1 MISARRLAAATLAA
15 SLLVGFSITPIAA
28 ATVNVVVNGGTI
40 TFDQPP
46 IERAGRVFVPLRGVF
61 ERLGATVVYANGDI
75 NAQGNGRS
83 IHLHIGSTQATING
97 QSLYMDV
104 APFLVGARTL
114 VPLRF
119 VAQALGAIV
128 NWNASNN
135 TVSIQGSGAASTYVP
150 PSKYLPPSNASFSL
164 VNVLPATSS
173 GTSQPNIRA
182 SFSEPVN
189 RDTLHIYVDGQDV
202 SGSTEAST
210 TSFNVTPSFPLNPGT
225 HTVRVTGT
233 TAAGATFG
241 TGWSFTARAGVTGNV
256 LNSISPANGST
267 VGSSFT
273 LRGRT
278 RAGAAV
284 HIAATASAT
293 AFGIIPIGTGTF
305 QAEVT
310 ADGSGNFSVPVNI
323 NTTSGGRVTVIIT
336 STESN
341 GSSISRTLNYTAS

>member
-1 MISARRLAAATLAA
+1 MIIAKRFGAWVLTAALAA
-15 SLLVGFSITPIAA
+15 GFVMAPVQAQG
-28 ATVNVVVNGGTI
+28 VNVVVNGATI

-61 ERLGATVVYANGDI
+61 ERLGASVVFANNDI

-83 IHLHIGSTQATING
+83 VHLHIGSTQATVNG
-97 QSLYMDV
+97 QAVFMDV

-119 VAQALGAIV
+119 VAQALGASV
-128 NWNASNN
+128 NWNQSNN
-135 TVSIQGSGAASTYVP
+135 TVYIQGSGASTVIP
-150 PSKYLPPSNASFSL
+150 PTNGSFSL
-164 VNVLPATSS
+164 TNKRPATNSN
-173 GTSQPNIRA
+173 TTEPNIRA

-189 RDTLHIYVDGQDV
+189 RDTLHVYVDGQDV
-202 SGSTEAST
+202 SGSTEASAS
-210 TSFNVTPSFPLNPGT
+210 SFNVTPSFALNSGT

-233 TAAGATFG
+233 TVAGASFD
-241 TGWSFTARAGVTGNV
+241 TGWSFTTSATATSNI
-256 LNSISPANGST
+256 LNGITPPNGST

-273 LRGRT
+273 LTGHT

-293 AFGIIPIGTGTF
+293 AFGIIPVGTGTF
-305 QAEVT
+305 QTDVT
-310 ADGSGNFSVPVNI
+310 ADGAGNFSVPVNI

-336 STESN
+336 STQSN
-341 GSSISRTLNYTAS
+341 GASVSRTLNYTAG

>member
-1 MISARRLAAATLAA
+1 MIIAKRLAAWVLSAALAG
-15 SLLVGFSITPIAA
+15 GFVTAPAQA
-28 ATVNVVVNGGTI
+28 QTVSVVVNGGTV

-61 ERLGATVVYANGDI
+61 ERLGASVVYANGDI
-75 NAQGNGRS
+75 NAQGNNRS
-83 IHLHIGSTQATING
+83 VHLHIGSTQATVNG
-97 QSLYMDV
+97 QSVYMDV

-119 VAQALGAIV
+119 VAQALGASV

-135 TVSIQGSGAASTYVP
+135 TVYIQGGGASTYVP
-150 PSKYLPPSNASFSL
+150 PSNGSFTL
-164 VNVLPATSS
+164 TNRRPATST

-182 SFSEPVN
+182 TFSEPVN
-189 RDTLHIYVDGQDV
+189 RDTLHVYIDGQDV

-210 TSFNVTPSFPLNPGT
+210 MSFNVTPSFALNPGS

-233 TAAGATFG
+233 TATGASFD
-241 TGWSFTARAGVTGNV
+241 TGWSFTSGTGGTGNV
-256 LNSISPANGST
+256 LNNISPPDGST

-273 LRGRT
+273 LSGHT

-284 HIAATASAT
+284 HVAATASAT

-305 QAEVT
+305 QTDVT
-310 ADGSGNFSVPVNI
+310 ADGDGNFSVPVSI

-336 STESN
+336 STQSN
-341 GSSISRTLNYTAS
+341 GASVSRTLNYAAS